1 MGPVVKVTNPVVKAI
16 SPVLKASSPL
26 LKQKPGGIY
35 NNTIDVLLKLSRE

>member
-35 NNTIDVLLKLSRE
+35 KLIIIM